1 MRKKWIIPL
10 LLSFAA
16 LGSAFAQQSEVRNLK
31 DCIDYA
37 LTHSLKIQQNKAS
50 EQTAAIGVLQ
60 AKAGLL
66 PSLNASMNQG
76 VTYRPFQESGGNFVN
91 GGIASNAADKATQS
105 GSYGINASWTLWNG
119 GKNRLNVQNSELE
132 QQMASYTT
140 TATVNS
146 IQEQIAQLY
155 VQILYMQ
162 EALKVNT
169 QLLKQDSIV
178 YARGEQMVKEKQMSK
193 ADLAQL
199 GAQVAVG
206 GITW

>member
-1 MRKKWIIPL
+1 MRKKWVIPL

-16 LGSAFAQQSEVRNLK
+16 LGSAFAQQSEVWNLK

-105 GSYGINASWTLWNG
+105 GGYGINASWTLWNG
-119 GKNRLNVQNSELE
+119 GKNRLNVQSSEARTADGIVHDDRHRQQHTGADCTIVCADSLYAGGPEGEYATAEAGFNRVCPWRTDGQGKTDVQGRLSAAGSANE
-132 QQMASYTT
+132 QWE
-140 TATVNS
+140 V
-146 IQEQIAQLY
+146 
-155 VQILYMQ
+155 
-162 EALKVNT
+162 
-169 QLLKQDSIV
+169 
-178 YARGEQMVKEKQMSK
+178 
-193 ADLAQL
+193 
-199 GAQVAVG
+199 
-206 GITW
+206 

>member
-16 LGSAFAQQSEVRNLK
+16 LGPAFAQQSEVWNLK

-76 VTYRPFQESGGNFVN
+76 VTYRPFQAGV
-91 GGIASNAADKATQS
+91 
-105 GSYGINASWTLWNG
+105 
-119 GKNRLNVQNSELE
+119 
-132 QQMASYTT
+132 MASMLHGRYGTGAR
-140 TATVNS
+140 TA
-146 IQEQIAQLY
+146 
-155 VQILYMQ
+155 
-162 EALKVNT
+162 
-169 QLLKQDSIV
+169 
-178 YARGEQMVKEKQMSK
+178 
-193 ADLAQL
+193 
-199 GAQVAVG
+199 
-206 GITW
+206 

>member
-16 LGSAFAQQSEVRNLK
+16 LGPAFAQQSEVWNLK

-91 GGIASNAADKATQS
+91 GGIASNAADKARRA
-105 GSYGINASWTLWNG
+105 G
-119 GKNRLNVQNSELE
+119 V
-132 QQMASYTT
+132 MASMLHGHYG
-140 TATVNS
+140 TA
-146 IQEQIAQLY
+146 
-155 VQILYMQ
+155 
-162 EALKVNT
+162 
-169 QLLKQDSIV
+169 
-178 YARGEQMVKEKQMSK
+178 ART
-193 ADLAQL
+193 A
-199 GAQVAVG
+199 
-206 GITW
+206 